1 MKRYI
6 EIVMDNSGS
15 MSTAMASGQSRL
27 ETAKELF
34 HTEIL
39 PNLDFLED
47 TVVLRTLRTGCEGMS
62 NAQTARNKASLE
74 DYIRQLRPFGGTPL
88 YNTVKDALN
97 ACRLQPAGEKIIFV
111 LTDGEDTCGF
121 SEHLNF
127 TDEEMR
133 FVKSLNVILIKYAIQ
148 NPVTNTN
155 LDWFASKIG
164 ARTYSVGATG
174 RTDFSSMRAD
184 FRTGLG
190 NAGIIRGGVTI
201 NPNPAPDYSL
211 TWEELKNRGVL
222 FYQAELLYSEG
233 FLSWKPK
240 PGENLDG
247 KAWSE
252 LLFLWSLRF
261 GNGLPPEIVRTMLS
275 GLKKPYAYSQSG
287 VYWDFEKTRWIAPE
301 PKPLQRL
308 PNPEAEKDDLPER
321 NRNNREVMDVYEENE
336 YYEVEMLPQDNVAGT
351 PGYRLVRWNN
361 NLEIRTVPPK
371 NKLRKLK
378 EGDIVQ
384 FVRPKPRG
392 RKKKGV

>member
-6 EIVMDNSGS
+6 EIVIDNSGS
-15 MSTAMASGQSRL
+15 MSTAMASGKSRL

-34 HTEIL
+34 HAEIL

-47 TVVLRTLRTGCEGMS
+47 AVVLRTLRTGCEGIS
-62 NAQTARNKASLE
+62 NAHNTRNRASLE

-121 SEHLNF
+121 SENLNF

-133 FVKSLNVILIKYAIQ
+133 FVKSLNVFLIKYAIE
-148 NPVTNTN
+148 NTVTNAN

-184 FRTGLG
+184 LRTGLG
-190 NAGIIRGGVTI
+190 NAGIIRGGVTV

-211 TWEELKNRGVL
+211 TWEELQNRGIL

-233 FLSWKPK
+233 FLSWKPLR
-240 PGENLDG
+240 GEELKG

-261 GNGLPPEIVRTMLS
+261 GNGLPVEIVRTMLS
-275 GLKKPYAYSQSG
+275 GLQKPYAYSQSG
-287 VYWDFEKTRWIAPE
+287 VY
-301 PKPLQRL
+301 
-308 PNPEAEKDDLPER
+308 
-321 NRNNREVMDVYEENE
+321 
-336 YYEVEMLPQDNVAGT
+336 
-351 PGYRLVRWNN
+351 
-361 NLEIRTVPPK
+361 
-371 NKLRKLK
+371 
-378 EGDIVQ
+378 
-384 FVRPKPRG
+384 
-392 RKKKGV
+392 

>member
-15 MSTAMASGQSRL
+15 MSTNMASGKSRL
-27 ETAKELF
+27 EAAKDLF
-34 HTEIL
+34 HAEIL
-39 PNLDFLED
+39 PNLDFAED
-47 TVVLRTLRTGCEGMS
+47 TVVLRTLRTGCEGIS
-62 NAQTARNKASLE
+62 HAQTARNTASLE

-97 ACRLQPAGEKIIFV
+97 ACRVQKAGEKIIFV

-121 SEHLNF
+121 SRSLNF

-133 FVKSLNVILIKYAIQ
+133 FVKSLNVILIKYAIE
-148 NPVTNTN
+148 NTVTNAN

-164 ARTYSVGATG
+164 ARTYSVGVTG

-184 FRTGLG
+184 LRTGLG
-190 NAGIIRGGVTI
+190 NAGILRGGVTV
-201 NPNPAPDYSL
+201 NPNPIPDDSL
-211 TWEELKNRGVL
+211 TWEELQNRGIL

-233 FLSWKPK
+233 FLSWKPLR
-240 PGENLDG
+240 GEILKG
-247 KAWSE
+247 EACSE

-261 GNGLPPEIVRTMLS
+261 GNGLPVEIIKTMLS

-308 PNPEAEKDDLPER
+308 PNPDAERADVPER
-321 NRNNREVMDVYEENE
+321 NRNKEEVMDVYEENE
-336 YYEVEMLPQDNVAGT
+336 YYEVELVRQDNAIGT
-351 PGYRLVRWNN
+351 QRYRLVKWNN
-361 NLEIRTVPPK
+361 NLEIKTLPPK
-371 NKLRKLK
+371 NKLKKLK

-384 FVRPKPRG
+384 FGKPKPRG
-392 RKKKGV
+392 RKKKGG